1 MRLNSQFPFSGN
13 SHRQRPLS
21 PQSSIDSELS
31 VSELEED
38 SISMSYKIQDMTD
51 VEVMAR
57 LQEESMS
64 TLIRHVAGGCYSK
77 LLTIFQ
83 CHNIKKILL
92 SLFPFVIP
100 NPYFSMERGCT
111 DLY

>member
-1 MRLNSQFPFSGN
+1 
-13 SHRQRPLS
+13 
-21 PQSSIDSELS
+21 
-31 VSELEED
+31 
-38 SISMSYKIQDMTD
+38 MSYKIQDMTD

-77 LLTIFQ
+77 LLTLFQ
-83 CHNIKKILL
+83 CHNIKKNTIVSI
-92 SLFPFVIP
+92 SLCNSKPI
-100 NPYFSMERGCT
+100 FSMEQACT

>member
-1 MRLNSQFPFSGN
+1 MSISILFSPDN
-13 SHRQRPLS
+13 VNQPQPLS

-57 LQEESMS
+57 LQEESKS
-64 TLIRHVAGGCYSK
+64 SYIIIDQVLAVQTIKDFISRSS
-77 LLTIFQ
+77 LL
-83 CHNIKKILL
+83 
-92 SLFPFVIP
+92 
-100 NPYFSMERGCT
+100 
-111 DLY
+111 